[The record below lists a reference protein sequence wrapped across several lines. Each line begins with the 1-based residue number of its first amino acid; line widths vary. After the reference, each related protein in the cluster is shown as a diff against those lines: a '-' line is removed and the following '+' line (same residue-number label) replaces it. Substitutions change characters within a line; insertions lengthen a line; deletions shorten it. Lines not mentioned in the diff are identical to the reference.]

1 MAATTYNDD
10 ELARLAGY
18 YNGRINTHLDELR
31 TCLDRDRVLE
41 QGLTYREFLDIARIF
56 EQLREAMIIR
66 DSMGTH
72 SQTERELYRWIAHP
86 DKNPKPTWLEEANDP
101 APV

>member
-18 YNGRINTHLDELR
+18 YNGRVNTLLNELR
-31 TCLDRDRVLE
+31 TCLDRERQLE
-41 QGLTYREFLDIARIF
+41 QGLTYREFLDIQRLF
-56 EQLREAMIIR
+56 EQLRESMVIR
-66 DSMGTH
+66 DVMGGH
-72 SQTERELYRWIAHP
+72 SQTERDFYRWIAHP
-86 DKNPKPTWLEEANDP
+86 DKNPKPTWLEDP